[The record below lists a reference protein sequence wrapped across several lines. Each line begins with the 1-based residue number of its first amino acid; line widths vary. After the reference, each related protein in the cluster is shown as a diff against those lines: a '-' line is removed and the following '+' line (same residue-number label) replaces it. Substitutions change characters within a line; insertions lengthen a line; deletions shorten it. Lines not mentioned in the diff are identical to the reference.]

1 MYFLKQGK
9 LQSFDAH
16 KMPVFK
22 ETRKDDWVIWG
33 WTDFSKSGNI
43 EDTKWNNLQPNY
55 YEWLYNSSSKH
66 RAIINRKNLF
76 ICGKGLKP
84 EDSGLDLEDK
94 IKLRGFILG
103 LKDKDFVKNISTSL
117 TKIGGFCYEV
127 IPSKNGKKIDPHF
140 IDIENIRVSK
150 KEYDGDGKELPPI
163 YYYTCDWSAKKPEE
177 NPDFTIFE
185 DWDWSGKFESNKRY
199 LVYYKENRKDV
210 YPIPEYTA
218 AVPYIAADYEVGN
231 FTLNNTKSGFTG
243 GYLVNFYNGEPE
255 EDQKAEIESYF
266 KSKFTGSDN
275 AGEPLLSFNEDKD
288 SGVEL
293 VPLNANGQ
301 DDRFIN
307 LNNQIRE
314 EIFSGH
320 TVDPVV
326 VGLQGNNG
334 FNNNADE
341 KRTAVEDFQN
351 YYVKGKQLEI
361 ESHINAIREFNE
373 IKGNVYIERLDPIQP
388 QFSSADIIQIA
399 TLDEVRKLNGLPKSS
414 TESNAV
420 ADALGTISPLVA
432 TKVLE
437 TMTAEEIRAIVGLST
452 KSGGVEVKRTEGTD
466 IFNEQKDFTDNEW
479 IHHFAINGTFDDELE
494 IINEREFTG
503 TDYFQAEEQEH
514 EFLTSLET
522 LILKLLLGN
531 PSMSVEEIA
540 KVSKRPVEE
549 VKKTY
554 EDLEK
559 DGKIKDGEA
568 QEEPPELFIVYKYAL
583 RPNAPALKTESRP
596 FCKNLMTLSKF
607 KSWTLDDIRLMNNGQ
622 GLPVFLSRGGWYN
635 NPDTGRTEPRC
646 RHQWKQ
652 VLVRQKPR

>member
-66 RAIINRKNLF
+66 RTIINAKSLF
-76 ICGKGLKP
+76 ICGKGLKGDHKGLNLQ
-84 EDSGLDLEDK
+84 EQIELNAYLMGLNDSEL
-94 IKLRGFILG
+94 
-103 LKDKDFVKNISTSL
+103 VKNLTNSL
-117 TKIGGFCYEV
+117 LKVGGFCYEL
-127 IPSKNGKKIDPHF
+127 IPSKNGKKIEPHF
-140 IDIENIRVSK
+140 INISNVRRSK
-150 KEYDGDGKELPPI
+150 PEYDSKGREKDPV
-163 YYYTCDWSAKKPEE
+163 YYYTCDWNARKPQE
-177 NPDFTIFE
+177 NPDFTTFYH
-185 DWDWSGKFESNKRY
+185 WDWSGNYDRNKRY
-199 LVYYKENRKDV
+199 LVYYSMDSEQL

-320 TVDPVV
+320 GVNPIV

-341 KRTAVEDFQN
+341 KRTEIEYFQL
-351 YYVKGKQLEI
+351 YYVTNKQQILED
-361 ESHINAIREFNE
+361 HINAIRAFNG
-373 IKGNVYIERLDPIQP
+373 IKGEAYIQRLEPIKA
-388 QFSSADIIQIA
+388 QFSEQMLQAIYTQ
-399 TLDEVRKLNGLPKSS
+399 DELREMDGA
-414 TESNAV
+414 E
-420 ADALGTISPLVA
+420 PL
-432 TKVLE
+432 
-437 TMTAEEIRAIVGLST
+437 
-452 KSGGVEVKRTEGTD
+452 TD
-466 IFNEQKDFTDNEW
+466 EQKTTVTKETVTEFSEERDFTDNEW